1 MFMTHTRWIG
11 MALVTGMLLLWSAPV
26 LSQDAAPSLVK
37 KAVKLH
43 KKKKYG
49 EARLLLEAALK
60 DNPGYTRI
68 HMHLAQTLCQLRAKG
83 KICEHDAL
91 RSTIMRHLFKARL
104 SRRQKNRL
112 HRNKALAPIRDT
124 FAYQRLRGL
133 SPRKTKNVIKIL
145 CNVSWYGPLLDKGPA
160 SGIDFKKKGQM
171 TFWMIKDGAKQTFKG
186 TWSSRSNLVF
196 IKLEKAIDGIKELQ
210 GALHPT
216 GELVL
221 PGLPGPFYDDP
232 HDCVT
237 KKDSAF

>member
-1 MFMTHTRWIG
+1 MTHTRWIG
-11 MALVTGMLLLWSAPV
+11 MALVTGLLLLWSAPS
-26 LSQDAAPSLVK
+26 LSQDAASGLVK
-37 KAVKLH
+37 KAVKLY

-60 DNPGYTRI
+60 DDPGYAKI
-68 HMHLAQTLCQLRAKG
+68 HMHMAQTLCQLRAKE
-83 KICEHDAL
+83 KICEHGAL

-104 SRRQKNRL
+104 SRRQKSRL

-133 SPRKTKNVIKIL
+133 SPRKTKNVITIL
-145 CNVSWYGPLLDKGPA
+145 RNVSWYGPLIGKGPA

-171 TFWMIKDGAKQTFKG
+171 TFWMMTDGAKQTFKG

-210 GALHPT
+210 GALQIT

-221 PGLPGPFYDDP
+221 PGLPGPFSDDP